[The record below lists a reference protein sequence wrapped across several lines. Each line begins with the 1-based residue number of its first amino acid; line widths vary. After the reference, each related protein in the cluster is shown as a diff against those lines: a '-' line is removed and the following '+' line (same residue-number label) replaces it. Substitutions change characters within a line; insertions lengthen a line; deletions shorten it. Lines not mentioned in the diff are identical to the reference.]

1 MSQLYGVPQG
11 LFIGQQS
18 RVDELNER
26 ISSRQFPDQP
36 LAPNFDPRP
45 VMTKYSYF
53 PAIDNRAKPN
63 VPIKPYLAHSVK
75 HNFSPATQ
83 NGPPVTY
90 LANID
95 TESVLRNQTTSL
107 QHNAPQ
113 SVYVPSTSSDLYK
126 VDVAPSRPG
135 PQQPHRLLFE
145 NSPVY
150 TTSRSQSVLE
160 SNIGKDTFYN
170 HTRNQL
176 RNI

>member
-11 LFIGQQS
+11 LLIGQQS

-53 PAIDNRAKPN
+53 PAIDNRAKAH
-63 VPIKPYLAHSVK
+63 VPIKPVLAHSVK

-83 NGPPVTY
+83 NGPPVSY

-95 TESVLRNQTTSL
+95 TESVLRNQTTAL
-107 QHNAPQ
+107 QRNAPQ
-113 SVYVPSTSSDLYK
+113 SVYVPSTTSDLYK
-126 VDVAPSRPG
+126 VDVTSSTNQP
-135 PQQPHRLLFE
+135 QPHRLLFE
-145 NSPVY
+145 KTSTY